1 MTRQGYGGE
10 WAESIRP
17 ARACAVD
24 AGAYTVLVFHPVVD
38 QWFRQRYTE
47 PTPVQAQAWPLI
59 AAGHDV
65 LLTAPT
71 GSGKT
76 LAAFLACLDRLFR
89 EAVEGRLEGRT
100 AILYVSPLK
109 ALSNDVRRNLEEP
122 LRELV
127 DAAVAA
133 GLPAPEIR
141 TAGRTGDTP
150 AHERRR
156 VGRRPPHVLVTTPE
170 SLFILLTAESS
181 RRWLSQVRTVIVDEI
196 HAVAGDKRGAHLA
209 LSLER
214 LGARGGAGAARWRR
228 APAAPRALGH
238 RAPDRDR
245 GAAPGGRRPAAAR
258 DRQRGPAAR
267 HGPGGGD
274 DRRRAGQIGRAW
286 GRER

>member
-10 WAESIRP
+10 SAESIRP

-24 AGAYTVLVFHPVVD
+24 ARAYTVLVFHPVVD
-38 QWFRQRYTE
+38 WWFRQRYTE

-76 LAAFLACLDRLFR
+76 LAAFLACLDRLFH
-89 EAVEGRLEGRT
+89 EAVEGRLEDRT

-122 LRELV
+122 LAELAA
-127 DAAVAA
+127 AAVAA

-141 TAGRTGDTP
+141 TAVRTGDTP
-150 AHERRR
+150 AHERRQ
-156 VGRRPPHVLVTTPE
+156 VGKRPPHILVTTPE
-170 SLFILLTAESS
+170 SLFILLTADSS
-181 RRWLSQVRTVIVDEI
+181 RRWLADVRTVIVDEI

-214 LGARGGAGAARWRR
+214 LDELVAASSGGVARLQRVGLSATVRPIETAARLLVGATRPMPALVDVGQRR
-228 APAAPRALGH
+228 DMDLRIEVLRDELG
-238 RAPDRDR
+238 AV
-245 GAAPGGRRPAAAR
+245 
-258 DRQRGPAAR
+258 
-267 HGPGGGD
+267 
-274 DRRRAGQIGRAW
+274 
-286 GRER
+286 